1 MTSMPP
7 TAVDPGAVS
16 RWAAALRASA
26 LVGTSRRAAGVLPS
40 GLAPAD
46 HASLLDQ
53 AALLDVLGRAGARP
67 MAGEPVDPAPANR
80 LPEAPAAA
88 VQLLTLLIRQSPLTA
103 GARDAQVDR
112 WIERCAAAGCGLPAD
127 LLPEVAALARQRR
140 SMRAALARVWD
151 ARGRWYAE
159 MFAPYLLLDA
169 PDDADEVAPP
179 DPHAAVRAAVAASW
193 EHATAKERV
202 RLLEAMLAGLS
213 IADEPFLEEVLDD
226 RAKTVRALAARLLT
240 QLPDSRL
247 AQRMGRRLTPLI
259 RVTKRLLRDPLLAVD
274 PPTSIDDAAARDGLD
289 KDGGNGQPVAWLR
302 AIIAGA
308 PLSTWT
314 EATGLPPEKI
324 VKQLAGDQTVT
335 TALLSVVGLRR
346 NTVWAAALTASSGRG
361 DLVHLLPPEQQ
372 TRWMIDTLR
381 SAPANPLPFLR
392 AAREAP
398 QPWPTALATAVAD
411 RIARSADG
419 DPFLLGFDERL
430 QSGFGPEVAAH
441 LDRLNPPEDH
451 ARARRILAI
460 VRQNTAFARSIDD
473 AFPPRR
479 NP

>member
-1 MTSMPP
+1 MTSTPQ
-7 TAVDPGAVS
+7 TAVDPGAIS

-26 LVGTSRRAAGVLPS
+26 LVGTSRRAAGSLPA

-46 HASLLDQ
+46 HASPLDQ
-53 AALLDVLGRAGARP
+53 AALLDVLGRAGATP
-67 MAGEPVDPAPANR
+67 TAGEPVAPAPANR

-88 VQLLTLLIRQSPLTA
+88 VQLLTLLLRLSPLTA
-103 GARDAQVDR
+103 GARDAQLDR
-112 WIERCAAAGCGLPAD
+112 WLERCAAAGYGLPAD
-127 LLPEVAALARQRR
+127 LLPEVVAMARQRR
-140 SMRAALARVWD
+140 ATRAAFARVWD
-151 ARGRWYAE
+151 ERGRWYAE

-169 PDDADEVAPP
+169 PAEDDEATPP
-179 DPHAAVRAAVAASW
+179 DGRAAVGAAATSW

-202 RLLEAMLAGLS
+202 RLLEAMMAGLS
-213 IADEPFLEEVLDD
+213 IADEPFLEAALDD

-240 QLPDSRL
+240 QLPESRL

-259 RVTKRLLRDPLLAVD
+259 RVTRRLLRDPLVAVD
-274 PPTSIDDAAARDGLD
+274 PPTSIDDAAVRDGLD
-289 KDGGNGQPVAWLR
+289 KDGGNGKPVAWLR
-302 AIIAGA
+302 AIIAAA
-308 PLSTWT
+308 PLSAWT
-314 EATGLPPEKI
+314 DATGLPPEKI

-335 TALLSVVGLRR
+335 TALLSAVALRR
-346 NTVWAAALTASSGRG
+346 DTVWAAALTASSGRG

-372 TRWMIDTLR
+372 TRWMIDALR

-441 LDRLNPPEDH
+441 LDRLTPPEDH

>member
-1 MTSMPP
+1 M
-7 TAVDPGAVS
+7 
-16 RWAAALRASA
+16 
-26 LVGTSRRAAGVLPS
+26 
-40 GLAPAD
+40 
-46 HASLLDQ
+46 
-53 AALLDVLGRAGARP
+53 
-67 MAGEPVDPAPANR
+67 
-80 LPEAPAAA
+80 
-88 VQLLTLLIRQSPLTA
+88 
-103 GARDAQVDR
+103 
-112 WIERCAAAGCGLPAD
+112 
-127 LLPEVAALARQRR
+127 
-140 SMRAALARVWD
+140 
-151 ARGRWYAE
+151 
-159 MFAPYLLLDA
+159 
-169 PDDADEVAPP
+169 
-179 DPHAAVRAAVAASW
+179 
-193 EHATAKERV
+193 
-202 RLLEAMLAGLS
+202 
-213 IADEPFLEEVLDD
+213 
-226 RAKTVRALAARLLT
+226 RALAARLLT

-274 PPTSIDDAAARDGLD
+274 PPTNIDDAAVRDGLD

-302 AIIAGA
+302 SIIAGA

-314 EATGLPPEKI
+314 VATGLPPEKI

-335 TALLSVVGLRR
+335 AALLSVVGLRR
-346 NTVWAAALTASSGRG
+346 DTVWAAALTASSGRG

>member
-1 MTSMPP
+1 M
-7 TAVDPGAVS
+7 
-16 RWAAALRASA
+16 
-26 LVGTSRRAAGVLPS
+26 
-40 GLAPAD
+40 
-46 HASLLDQ
+46 
-53 AALLDVLGRAGARP
+53 
-67 MAGEPVDPAPANR
+67 
-80 LPEAPAAA
+80 
-88 VQLLTLLIRQSPLTA
+88 
-103 GARDAQVDR
+103 
-112 WIERCAAAGCGLPAD
+112 
-127 LLPEVAALARQRR
+127 
-140 SMRAALARVWD
+140 
-151 ARGRWYAE
+151 
-159 MFAPYLLLDA
+159 
-169 PDDADEVAPP
+169 
-179 DPHAAVRAAVAASW
+179 RAAVAASW

-202 RLLEAMLAGLS
+202 RLLEAMMAGLS
-213 IADEPFLEEVLDD
+213 IADEPFLEEALDD

-346 NTVWAAALTASSGRG
+346 DTVWAAALTASSGRG